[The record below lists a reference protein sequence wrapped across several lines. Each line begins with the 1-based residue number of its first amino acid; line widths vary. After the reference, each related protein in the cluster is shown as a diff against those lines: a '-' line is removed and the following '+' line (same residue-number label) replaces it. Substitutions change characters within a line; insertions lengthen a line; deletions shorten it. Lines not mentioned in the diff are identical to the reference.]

1 MNRILHLEST
11 LIRPFQTGPRPRQYV
26 PDFLNFLV
34 RESDRMALADY
45 FPASLE
51 RLTLNMPPSIHCH
64 LLDLLSTGTF
74 ISNTPN
80 LKSIHLLFGHDCM
93 PNGKPSRP
101 DVARLAE
108 LQNLARVEGVDFIMG
123 LYVRARDSI

>member
-1 MNRILHLEST
+1 
-11 LIRPFQTGPRPRQYV
+11 
-26 PDFLNFLV
+26 
-34 RESDRMALADY
+34 MALADY

-74 ISNTPN
+74 LSNTPN
-80 LKSIHLLFGHDCM
+80 LKSILLLLRHNCM
-93 PNGKPSRP
+93 PDGKPSRP

-108 LQNLARVEGVDFIMG
+108 LQNLARVEGVDLSWDCMCELGTPFQC
-123 LYVRARDSI
+123 YEASIKE